1 MGHVVILFYCQ
12 HFHTYRDNSSYICCT
27 WKIPVFQPLFSLL
40 KNFLAVYRNSHSPL
54 VLVTFSMK
62 LAFPLTSQHSVCSDE
77 SRREN
82 VNVPLVYIEL
92 KVGTVLRGFLCIL
105 CLYIKSCFSNSKL
118 SGQTVRWEVETQ
130 AGCVGGRKL
139 LWSASLVCF
148 FCVVCREMDHVN
160 TSASCTFFL
169 C

>member
-1 MGHVVILFYCQ
+1 MNI
-12 HFHTYRDNSSYICCT
+12 
-27 WKIPVFQPLFSLL
+27 
-40 KNFLAVYRNSHSPL
+40 
-54 VLVTFSMK
+54 
-62 LAFPLTSQHSVCSDE
+62 
-77 SRREN
+77 
-82 VNVPLVYIEL
+82 PLVYIEL
-92 KVGTVLRGFLCIL
+92 KVGTVLRGFLCIF

-118 SGQTVRWEVETQ
+118 SGQTVRWEVETR

-169 C
+169 LVLLFIILFLDGIFNKLYKHVHTAEYEDML